1 MKKEPAFYGNF
12 AEPKEEKTSKRSE
25 DVLLAALDK
34 IEELEEQ
41 LKDEDKKVLDF
52 DEMVGKLNQEHIKK
66 LDEIDIHLR
75 SPRFVQTDSTTPT
88 HEIRVITYIMTR
100 RKK

>member
-1 MKKEPAFYGNF
+1 MKENELNYGNF
-12 AEPKEEKTSKRSE
+12 AEPKGEKVSKRSE
-25 DVLLAALDK
+25 DVLLTALDK
-34 IEELEEQ
+34 IEQLEEQ
-41 LKDEDKKVLDF
+41 IKDEDKKVLEF
-52 DEMVGKLNQEHIKK
+52 DEIVGKLNQEHIKK